1 MTGLSAKQCLKYI
14 LTFLFWV
21 LTIQFAAAQVPH
33 HGIFRLLPKSYNN
46 LSIDFYS
53 RYLYDLGQY
62 FDVNFVPE
70 NEVDQYNLA
79 YALVS
84 VDTANGLMKI
94 AFLPDSVSAAGK
106 AKWQKIR
113 SGNAHYNNIP
123 DGFAMAYT
131 LNSDSITGKNTM
143 MEWFPVDR
151 GMKGSA
157 LFSPSLDGLMAVLN
171 LPPDKQSVQRY
182 DSVSKS
188 YQSGRVYTF
197 EQSFF
202 TPFGGY
208 GVAAYKDLLYTY
220 DHDSVPIYQWPR
232 MKVKPYNYFRQNEYV
247 AVLKDSASWLNIQK
261 AVIIPDT
268 QTYYLPDGGGI
279 VKGRSLLR
287 LISGWI
293 KKGDMA
299 PYPWVKQNQDT
310 KNFRFEISGYAGDT
324 TDWQDEGEVYGI
336 KIINKKSGS
345 VQVLDGIGAALSGGL
360 NDVVQVQD
368 CNFDGYP
375 DIWIYAHNGGAG
387 PNDGNNYYLFN
398 PKTGQFEFNQKLSD
412 LTQVSVD
419 SKSKII
425 TSAFRDGAGHHGGG
439 TYTFTHD
446 TLTQV
451 AYWDDYCRGAFYC
464 DYTKGQLINGHWQD
478 SLFHVIYPADSNLKA
493 FAEPRDNAAV
503 MGSLASGYEMTILD
517 ACPLWFYIDGTDT
530 KEKAVKGWVKKEAV
544 LPKQW
549 LPFNTNAGDFHFF
562 AATPDSSELAAIGIK
577 TTAAGGFYQI
587 ILVYQPLYYTDSL
600 MQTGD
605 FDHDGHVDFRLLVD
619 GENEKPVYQY
629 YLFKPQSRMFVLEK
643 EQGPVGK

>member
-1 MTGLSAKQCLKYI
+1 MAGNSAGKCLKYI
-14 LTFLFWV
+14 LTFIFWI
-21 LTIQFAAAQVPH
+21 LTISFASAQIPQ
-33 HGIFRLLPKSYNN
+33 HGVFRLLSGSYNG

-70 NEVDQYNLA
+70 NEVDQYNLV

-113 SGNAHYNNIP
+113 SENAHYNNIP

-157 LFSPSLDGLMAVLN
+157 LFSPSLDGLMVVLN

-182 DSVSKS
+182 DSISKS
-188 YQSGRVYTF
+188 YQSGWIYTF

-202 TPFGGY
+202 TPLSA
-208 GVAAYKDLLYTY
+208 VPYKDLRYTGEL
-220 DHDSVPIYQWPR
+220 DSVPIYQRPR
-232 MKVKPYNYFRQNEYV
+232 MAGKPFHYFRQKEYV
-247 AVLKDSASWLNIQK
+247 AILKDSVNWRKVQK
-261 AVIIPDT
+261 AEVVADS
-268 QTYYLPDGGGI
+268 QTYYLPDGGG
-279 VKGRSLLR
+279 VVRGGSQLQ

-293 KKGDMA
+293 KKGDLA
-299 PYPWVKQNQDT
+299 PYPWLKQKQDT

-324 TDWQDEGEVYGI
+324 TEWQDEGEVYGI
-336 KIINKKSGS
+336 KIINKKSGN
-345 VQVLDGIGAALSGGL
+345 VQVLDNIGAAVANEL

-387 PNDGNNYYLFN
+387 PNDGNNYYLYN
-398 PKTGQFEFNQKLSD
+398 PQNGQFEFNQNLSD
-412 LTQVSVD
+412 LTQISVD
-419 SKSKII
+419 TKSKTI

-439 TYTFTHD
+439 IYTFTHD
-446 TLTQV
+446 TLSPIS
-451 AYWDDYCRGAFYC
+451 YWDDYCRGSFYC
-464 DYTKGQLINGHWQD
+464 TFTTGTLMNGHWKD
-478 SLFHVIYPADSNLKA
+478 SVAYTLYLSDSNIQV
-493 FAEPRDNAAV
+493 FAQPEE
-503 MGSLASGYEMTILD
+503 GSTAIGTLGSGYETTIVGER
-517 ACPLWFYIDGTDT
+517 PLWFYLEGTD
-530 KEKAVKGWVKKEAV
+530 KQNLPIRGWVKKEGI

-549 LPFNTNAGDFHFF
+549 LSFKTRKGKFHFF
-562 AATPDSSELAAIGIK
+562 ASSPDSSEVVAIGV
-577 TTAAGGFYQI
+577 GSGDEDNFRQI
-587 ILVYQPLYYTDSL
+587 IPVYQPLYYTDSL
-600 MQTGD
+600 LQAGD
-605 FDHDGHVDFRLLVD
+605 YNHDGYVDFRLAV
-619 GENEKPVYQY
+619 NEDSEPAVYQY
-629 YLFKPQSRMFVLEK
+629 YLFNIQSGLFELEK
-643 EQGPVGK
+643 ERAEK